1 MNKYKI
7 EGNIDF
13 FAELYKSL
21 DETENLD
28 DENVCLI
35 TNQPLTDKYVE
46 LQCGHKFNYVP
57 LFLDIKNHKQKFN
70 LLEGNATHLSNGE
83 IRCPYCRHKHPG
95 VLPYYEELGYGKLN
109 GINYFNPNIQSNY
122 QGNTTQK
129 YQKCEYL
136 TANPKYDA
144 SGNNPME
151 TNHGNFGNVKF
162 YQCYLSG
169 TKITNV
175 VPELNDGKCYCYK
188 HKNLIIQQHNKKI
201 HDAAKE
207 EKKAQKLLE
216 KENAKKEKELAKA
229 KAKEE
234 KENKKLKG
242 KKNVI
247 INGEENVVISVKSGT
262 DEPLV
267 ATDISSAATEEI
279 TEMNSI
285 LLPGCVEILKTGANK
300 GTQCGC
306 KIVNDNLCKRH
317 YNLKN
322 KNNI

>member
-1 MNKYKI
+1 
-7 EGNIDF
+7 
-13 FAELYKSL
+13 
-21 DETENLD
+21 
-28 DENVCLI
+28 
-35 TNQPLTDKYVE
+35 
-46 LQCGHKFNYVP
+46 
-57 LFLDIKNHKQKFN
+57 
-70 LLEGNATHLSNGE
+70 
-83 IRCPYCRHKHPG
+83 
-95 VLPYYEELGYGKLN
+95 LPYYEELGYGKLN

-169 TKITNV
+169 TKITNAV
-175 VPELNDGKCYCYK
+175 QELNDGKCYCYK
-188 HKNLIIQQHNKKI
+188 HKNLIIKQHNKKI

-247 INGEENVVISVKSGT
+247 INGEENVVISVATEK
-262 DEPLV
+262 PLV
-267 ATDISSAATEEI
+267 ETEEI
-279 TEMNSI
+279 AEMNSI